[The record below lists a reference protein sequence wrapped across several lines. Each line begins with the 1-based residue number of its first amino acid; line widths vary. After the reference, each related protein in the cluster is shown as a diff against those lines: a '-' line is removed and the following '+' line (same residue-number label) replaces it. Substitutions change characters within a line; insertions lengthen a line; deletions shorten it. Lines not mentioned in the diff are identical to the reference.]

1 MNLRL
6 LRTVQGL
13 AEDEKPLIEKL
24 RGEIQ
29 QHIHNCYQ
37 VFVPRQTTGQI
48 IAQKGGQRREDRI
61 IDGNLCHGYGHVG
74 GGLEGKFPVQ
84 GKVPEYAQAQGNQVA
99 GPVWEMGKFIQQGE
113 ASHFDETG
121 ADGEKGEFQD
131 TDEFFHEYLQN
142 HSIWSL
148 RRKRKSLP
156 INEFFCLLY
165 SSPDA
170 NFCRRHSRWLSLI
183 KQLGQHRINR
193 QGGLAED
200 FVPDQSYKAGGILYV
215 FPSFVTAEPVQKTR
229 CDPQTHL
236 CGVALIIL

>member
-1 MNLRL
+1 MCPAFCWIIPSAWHCFPALQLRL
-6 LRTVQGL
+6 LCTVQGL

-37 VFVPRQTTGQI
+37 VFVPRQTAGQI

-61 IDGNLCHGYGHVG
+61 ISGNLCHGYGHVG
-74 GGLEGKFPVQ
+74 SGLEGKFPVQ

-148 RRKRKSLP
+148 RRKWKSLP
-156 INEFFCLLY
+156 INVFFLACFT
-165 SSPDA
+165 P
-170 NFCRRHSRWLSLI
+170 RRMLI
-183 KQLGQHRINR
+183 FAAGT
-193 QGGLAED
+193 
-200 FVPDQSYKAGGILYV
+200 AGG
-215 FPSFVTAEPVQKTR
+215 
-229 CDPQTHL
+229 
-236 CGVALIIL
+236 

>member
-1 MNLRL
+1 MHLRL

-37 VFVPRQTTGQI
+37 VFVPRQTAGQI

-61 IDGNLCHGYGHVG
+61 IGGNLCHGCGHVG

-99 GPVWEMGKFIQQGE
+99 GPVWEMGKFTQQGE

-121 ADGEKGEFQD
+121 ADGEKVNFRTRTNSFMSTSKIIPYGLCGGSGKACPL
-131 TDEFFHEYLQN
+131 TNFFACFTP
-142 HSIWSL
+142 
-148 RRKRKSLP
+148 RRMLILP
-156 INEFFCLLY
+156 PAQPVVKF
-165 SSPDA
+165 DQA
-170 NFCRRHSRWLSLI
+170 
-183 KQLGQHRINR
+183 LGQQRINR
-193 QGGLAED
+193 QGGIAED

-215 FPSFVTAEPVQKTR
+215 FPSFVTAELVQKTR

-236 CGVALIIL
+236 CGVALDY